1 MTLDRFAHPTLV
13 VVDMQNDFVRVGA
26 PLEVPEAR
34 ATIPAF
40 TEPVL
45 LAQGCREGQRSP
57 PSNPDRHGGDT
68 KIQSIRI
75 PGGPGRSLERLQ
87 RPTALECA
95 FESPRVSC
103 GLLPPSGSC
112 GRQSGC

>member
-45 LAQGCREGQRSP
+45 LAQG
-57 PSNPDRHGGDT
+57 
-68 KIQSIRI
+68 
-75 PGGPGRSLERLQ
+75 
-87 RPTALECA
+87 A
-95 FESPRVSC
+95 
-103 GLLPPSGSC
+103 GS
-112 GRQSGC
+112 SWWSY

>member
-45 LAQGCREGQRSP
+45 LAQGAGRVSVPRPRTRIVMVVILKFSLSGFLGVLDDRWKDCSAPRHSNARSSP
-57 PSNPDRHGGDT
+57 P
-68 KIQSIRI
+68 
-75 PGGPGRSLERLQ
+75 E
-87 RPTALECA
+87 
-95 FESPRVSC
+95 
-103 GLLPPSGSC
+103 
-112 GRQSGC
+112 